1 MIELRYQ
8 DSYQQ
13 IRSQTFE
20 NFEALLLAFSGCVT
34 IPDYFKV
41 LSLTQDDKDLGYQG
55 AIGDL
60 YRYLQTINPT
70 NK

>member
-20 NFEALLLAFSGCVT
+20 NFEDLLLSFSGCVT
-34 IPDYFKV
+34 LPDHLKV
-41 LSLTQDDKDLGYQG
+41 HSIIQDGRDLGYQG
-55 AIGDL
+55 PIGNL
-60 YRYLQTINPT
+60 YRYLKTIDPN
-70 NK
+70 NH